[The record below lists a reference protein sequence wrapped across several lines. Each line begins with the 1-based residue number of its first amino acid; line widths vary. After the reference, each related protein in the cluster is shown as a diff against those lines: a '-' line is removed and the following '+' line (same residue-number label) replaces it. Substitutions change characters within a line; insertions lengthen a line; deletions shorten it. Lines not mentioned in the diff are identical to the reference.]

1 MAMAT
6 ITKAENGTVVVIRKK
21 YNLHTISYSN
31 FILSAST
38 AMVNGIVTRHVIK
51 SVVARVK
58 MKIVEVNFC
67 LKLENT

>member
-38 AMVNGIVTRHVIK
+38 AMVNGI
-51 SVVARVK
+51 
-58 MKIVEVNFC
+58 IVLF
-67 LKLENT
+67 KLWDV